1 MATADL
7 YRLAGLSSW
16 VSLVALLLSG
26 IALALFF
33 GGAGDF
39 WGPVNDALIVVTAIA
54 LIPPVLA
61 IARLAGDRDAP
72 WVLVVSIAAVAG
84 LVLIAAGQ
92 TLLIVGRLSLDGSYV
107 TGGLGVVPVLAWI
120 VLIAVLSLGSGV
132 LPSTIGW
139 LAVATLAA
147 IVVLSI
153 VAVVTRGPVLWVAG
167 VGLLIVIS
175 AWLAAL
181 ASSLGASAAAAE
193 AAATVAT
200 RVPA

>member
-7 YRLAGLSSW
+7 YRLASLSSW
-16 VSLVALLLSG
+16 LAVIALVLSG

-33 GGAGDF
+33 GGAGEF
-39 WGPVNDALIVVTAIA
+39 WGPVNDALIVVTAIS
-54 LIPPVLA
+54 LIPA
-61 IARLAGDRDAP
+61 MIAVARIAGDRGAP

-84 LVLIAAGQ
+84 LVLIAVGQ

-107 TGGLGVVPVLAWI
+107 TGGLGVAPVLAWI
-120 VLIAVLSLGSGV
+120 VLVAILSLGSGA

-153 VAVVTRGPVLWVAG
+153 IAVVTSGPLLWVGGA
-167 VGLLIVIS
+167 GLLIVIS
-175 AWLAAL
+175 AWLAGL
-181 ASSLGASAAAAE
+181 ATWLGASAITAASVAASAAA
-193 AAATVAT
+193 
-200 RVPA
+200 

>member
-16 VSLVALLLSG
+16 VSLVALVLSG

-39 WGPVNDALIVVTAIA
+39 WGPVNDALIVATAIA
-54 LIPPVLA
+54 LILPVLA
-61 IARLAGDRDAP
+61 VARLAGDRSAP
-72 WVLVVSIAAVAG
+72 WVLVVSVAAVAG
-84 LVLIAAGQ
+84 LVLIAVGQ

-132 LPSTIGW
+132 LPSTTGW

-167 VGLLIVIS
+167 VGLLVVIS